1 MKRSVRFVAVVGLLC
16 AMGLLLWPSSAQEQ
30 PSVVGAPLPGFII
43 TKDPGESELQIEVW
57 TDESSYRIGELVTV
71 KFALNQKGYVYLL
84 DIAPQVIDGKWK
96 VTLIFPSKE
105 APLNYLSEG
114 QATYMYRSYSIEGVG
129 FVQAIATPIP
139 IPIVESLDATVLG
152 DDPQAVK
159 QEILRKIQARGI
171 SEGEWGASWA
181 TYSFSIFVPF
191 SPTNFGELVVQVLDG
206 SKAKCP
212 VTRDTREDAK
222 LYRAYVY
229 VDSSAKKIDPNSPN
243 EGALADPP
251 HDAFSR
257 LTVEAGDRTVLVTV
271 PLEYQYSMQPKTT
284 VPGSALLPN
293 GQIRVPP
300 RDPAQPPVVA
310 CFELKPTPEGV
321 AQFTFRPLTP
331 KIREEITFDASRS
344 RAVGYVWDFGDGS
357 SIVAGGVGKAVVKH
371 TYKLSGFYTVKLTA
385 IYSSDRKGT
394 CPPENK
400 QTTDSCEVSRIIQ
413 VPRGGVVE
421 EFKLPGPVSLK
432 RSEGSAPPE
441 KAEQEIELTAKELSE
456 LAFKFRYSFKSFPF
470 TEMMV
475 VDWGWLD
482 ADSDITVQITFLNEK
497 GEVEGLPQRK
507 RFCPLQTYKEAKEE
521 GCTFRLPIG
530 ENQSGSVT
538 LNFFDDEL
546 YRTGVNKALL
556 DGKIRKV
563 KFLVE
568 VGLTIRRNALA
579 RTANADIEVEYSD
592 LQIVV
597 RARR

>member
-1 MKRSVRFVAVVGLLC
+1 MQRSVRVSAVVGLLC
-16 AMGLLLWPSSAQEQ
+16 AVGLLLWPSSAQEQ
-30 PSVVGAPLPGFII
+30 PPVVGAPLPGFII

-57 TDESSYRIGELVTV
+57 TDKSFYMIGEQVTV

-84 DIAPQVIDGKWK
+84 DIAPQADGKRK
-96 VTLIFPSKE
+96 VTLILPNRE

-114 QATYMYRSYSIEGVG
+114 QATYKSSSNTGIG

-139 IPIVESLDATVLG
+139 IPIVKSLDVTVLG

-171 SEGEWGASWA
+171 SEGEWGAAWA
-181 TYSFSIFVPF
+181 TYSLSAFAPF
-191 SPTNFGELVVQVLDG
+191 SPTDFGELVVQVLDG

-212 VTRDTREDAK
+212 VTKDTREDAK

-229 VDSSAKKIDPNSPN
+229 EDSSTKKIDITKPN
-243 EGALADPP
+243 EGRLADPP
-251 HDAFSR
+251 QDAFSR

-271 PLEYQYSMQPKTT
+271 PLEYQYSTKPKAVQPS
-284 VPGSALLPN
+284 SALLSD
-293 GQIRVPP
+293 GRIRVPP
-300 RDPAQPPVVA
+300 RDPAQSPVVA
-310 CFELKPTPEGV
+310 CFELQPTPEGV
-321 AQFTFRPLTP
+321 AQFTFRPPTP
-331 KIREEITFDASRS
+331 KILEEVTFDASRS
-344 RAVGYVWDFGDGS
+344 KAVGYVWEFGDGS
-357 SIVAGGVGKAVVKH
+357 SPIAGGVGKAVVKH

-385 IYSSDRKGT
+385 IYSSNQKGI

-432 RSEGSAPPE
+432 RREGSAPPE

-456 LAFKFRYSFKSFPF
+456 IAFKFHYSFKSFPF
-470 TEMMV
+470 TETMV

-497 GEVEGLPQRK
+497 GEVVGLPQLK
-507 RFCPLQTYKEAKEE
+507 RFCPLQTYKGAKEE

-538 LNFFDDEL
+538 LNFFDDEY

-556 DGKIRKV
+556 DGKVRKV

-568 VGLTIRRNALA
+568 VGLTIRHNALA
-579 RTANADIEVEYSD
+579 TANADIEVEYSD